1 MNFEI
6 NNKVVNIFQ
15 QKVENELIMSKTVF
29 KYSKNNFS
37 FLFSFFVLY
46 MSIIVNFSCNNN
58 EKSTAIARA
67 FKNELYWSD
76 IEPFFKTANSKE
88 DSANRVKKLVDNWLM
103 QQIKLNAAT
112 NSINAND
119 PDIEKKVTTYK
130 NDLLIYYFEQN
141 KITQLLDTNVQEK
154 EMILFFNKNKEN
166 FHLSSNIVKLLF
178 VKIKNEENLISKFKY
193 LISNPLEKNK
203 LKLLEMSNKYAENS
217 FLDDQVWLNFDDIIK
232 EVPIK
237 TYDAKHFLENNK
249 YVEIKEGPYIYL
261 VNILAYQ
268 IKNTASNFEFEKEN
282 IKKVIWQNRKKDL
295 LKQLENKLKKDA
307 ELKNEIESFV
317 D

>member
-1 MNFEI
+1 
-6 NNKVVNIFQ
+6 
-15 QKVENELIMSKTVF
+15 
-29 KYSKNNFS
+29 
-37 FLFSFFVLY
+37 
-46 MSIIVNFSCNNN
+46 
-58 EKSTAIARA
+58 
-67 FKNELYWSD
+67 
-76 IEPFFKTANSKE
+76 
-88 DSANRVKKLVDNWLM
+88 
-103 QQIKLNAAT
+103 
-112 NSINAND
+112 
-119 PDIEKKVTTYK
+119 
-130 NDLLIYYFEQN
+130 
-141 KITQLLDTNVQEK
+141 
-154 EMILFFNKNKEN
+154 
-166 FHLSSNIVKLLF
+166 
-178 VKIKNEENLISKFKY
+178 
-193 LISNPLEKNK
+193 
-203 LKLLEMSNKYAENS
+203 MSNKYAENS

>member
-1 MNFEI
+1 MEI
-6 NNKVVNIFQ
+6 FIDYLKFISYIFIYF
-15 QKVENELIMSKTVF
+15 LIYFHS
-29 KYSKNNFS
+29 NFS

-237 TYDAKHFLENNK
+237 TYDAIRGQMGHS
-249 YVEIKEGPYIYL
+249 P
-261 VNILAYQ
+261 LA
-268 IKNTASNFEFEKEN
+268 A
-282 IKKVIWQNRKKDL
+282 
-295 LKQLENKLKKDA
+295 
-307 ELKNEIESFV
+307 
-317 D
+317 